1 MPLTILSRRNI
12 TFREP
17 GKGEVTLLV
26 VPGRDQIQIVKDLAG
41 LNNTQALATT
51 AQPGAKAS
59 AAKKQV
65 QLSRVHI
72 GRRFIYGTLPQ
83 EISNLRQPVKVWLAE
98 DYAPLN
104 AQAFFYII
112 SPTVVIHGVRE
123 QDDEGYQNWRTAQL
137 SLDETDPLKS
147 IINAIS
153 DYALANPTEGLTVA
167 VFNKLDLYERLQAE
181 LVTYNISP
189 IPFSKLKPQPNLK
202 PLYKHR
208 DYTIMY
214 LTFALFGII
223 TLMASAGYLIITY
236 LTLGELKR
244 EVESI
249 QNEINSIK
257 FNQNIGKISEPQQ
270 VLQTMARSI
279 NQQPS
284 AMLHATAEA
293 AANFGALNN
302 VRAIFDS
309 SLAEAPQN
317 VGEGQLMTLVRIEK
331 MNDELLLQQEYKA
344 LDVLSSRPWIRE
356 IQRSGAVGDAGDLAF
371 ILQIDQAPSSTVPMP
386 GEISDFQP
394 NLDDLPEQPNSMGD
408 NPEVP
413 QGETPLLSPPPVADA
428 PAVTSPSTEEG
439 SAQ

>member
-17 GKGEVTLLV
+17 GKGEITLLV
-26 VPGRDQIQIVKDLAG
+26 VPGRDQIQVVKDLAG
-41 LNNTQALATT
+41 LNNTQVVAA
-51 AQPGAKAS
+51 APAAGGKAAS
-59 AAKKQV
+59 VKKQI

-72 GRRFIYGTLPQ
+72 GRRFIYGTLPP
-83 EISNLRQPVKVWLAE
+83 EISDLRQPVKVWLAE

-137 SLDETDPLKS
+137 ALDDGDPFKS

-181 LVTYNISP
+181 LSTYNISP

-208 DYTIMY
+208 DYTIFY
-214 LTFALFGII
+214 LTLALFGLI
-223 TLMASAGYLIITY
+223 TLIASAGYLTITY
-236 LTLGELKR
+236 LSLGELER
-244 EVESI
+244 EATRI
-249 QNEINSIK
+249 QNEINGIK
-257 FNQNIGKISEPQQ
+257 FNQNIGKISEPQT
-270 VLQTMARSI
+270 VLQAMARSI

-284 AMLHATAEA
+284 AILHASAEVA
-293 AANFGALNN
+293 SGFGPINQ
-302 VRAIFDS
+302 VRAIFGGHMMS
-309 SLAEAPQN
+309 ELPQTS
-317 VGEGQLMTLVRIEK
+317 GDGQIATLVTIEK
-331 MNDELLLQQEYKA
+331 MNEELLLQQEFRA
-344 LDVLSSRPWIRE
+344 NDLLGSRPWVRE
-356 IQRSGAVGDAGDLAF
+356 IQRSGAVGERGDLAI

-394 NLDDLPEQPNSMGD
+394 NLEAFSSPQPVTED
-408 NPEVP
+408 AA
-413 QGETPLLSPPPVADA
+413 PLADA
-428 PAVTSPSTEEG
+428 PEPAPNTDTPAVSPEG
-439 SAQ
+439 DAR

>member
-26 VPGRDQIQIVKDLAG
+26 VPGRDQIQVVKDLAG
-41 LNNTQALATT
+41 LNN
-51 AQPGAKAS
+51 AQTVVAPPAGGKAGAV
-59 AAKKQV
+59 KKQI

-72 GRRFIYGTLPQ
+72 GRRYIYGTLPQ
-83 EISNLRQPVKVWLAE
+83 EINNLRQPVKVWLAE

-104 AQAFFYII
+104 SQAFFYII

-137 SLDETDPLKS
+137 ALDETDPFKS

-181 LVTYNISP
+181 LATYNISP

-208 DYTIMY
+208 DYTIFY
-214 LTFALFGII
+214 LTLALFGII
-223 TLMASAGYLIITY
+223 TLLASISYLVITH
-236 LTLGELKR
+236 LTLGELKK
-244 EVESI
+244 EVNNI
-249 QNEINSIK
+249 QTEIDNIK
-257 FNQNIGKISEPQQ
+257 FNQNIGKISDPQM

-284 AMLHATAEA
+284 AILHATGEIAAQFGTLGQINAVFGGSASAEM
-293 AANFGALNN
+293 
-302 VRAIFDS
+302 
-309 SLAEAPQN
+309 PQPPA
-317 VGEGQLMTLVRIEK
+317 EGQIVTLAKIDK
-331 MNDELLLQQEYKA
+331 MNDELLLQQEMKGA
-344 LDVLSSRPWIRE
+344 GLLHMRPWVRGL
-356 IQRSGAVGDAGDLAF
+356 QRSGAVGETGELAV
-371 ILQIDQAPSSTVPMP
+371 ILQIDQAPSSTLPMP
-386 GEISDFQP
+386 GEISEFQP
-394 NLDDLPEQPNSMGD
+394 NIDEIQPMQELPEADDTSSTLQEPAAVA
-408 NPEVP
+408 PEVP
-413 QGETPLLSPPPVADA
+413 ATPTEQGSI
-428 PAVTSPSTEEG
+428 
-439 SAQ
+439 Q